1 MNKIILILSLVFASS
16 AAISAEEPDHAIH
29 EELRAVLQGMQ
40 QAINDER
47 YSDLEP
53 YFHEN
58 LRVTTINQEI
68 ISERSEITGY
78 FERWFGE
85 GGYLASLDISLTAD
99 DATELYGDNT
109 YGIVRGNG
117 IEKYVLAD
125 GRDFDMVTR
134 WTATVVKDTDGQ
146 WRILALHIG
155 TNFLDNPILNVAE
168 SALKNFAIAGAL
180 AGLIIGWLLTFLYM
194 RRRKVSA

>member
-1 MNKIILILSLVFASS
+1 
-16 AAISAEEPDHAIH
+16 
-29 EELRAVLQGMQ
+29 
-40 QAINDER
+40 
-47 YSDLEP
+47 
-53 YFHEN
+53 
-58 LRVTTINQEI
+58 
-68 ISERSEITGY
+68 
-78 FERWFGE
+78 
-85 GGYLASLDISLTAD
+85 
-99 DATELYGDNT
+99 
-109 YGIVRGNG
+109 
-117 IEKYVLAD
+117 
-125 GRDFDMVTR
+125 MVTR